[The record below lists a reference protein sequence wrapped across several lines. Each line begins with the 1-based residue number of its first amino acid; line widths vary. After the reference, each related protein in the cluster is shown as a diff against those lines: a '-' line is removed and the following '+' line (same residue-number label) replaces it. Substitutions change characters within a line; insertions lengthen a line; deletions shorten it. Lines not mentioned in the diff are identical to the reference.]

1 MSLEGLYTEIL
12 TYRVPIILL
21 LFGSPWMAYL
31 SCFLIPGKKEEP
43 FILSLNLGLTTI
55 SLVMLLGYLAY
66 AINTGGWASV
76 VRQADIFLLLLPL
89 YHAGVSLYL
98 ARLRLPLQ
106 AIPAFRTMQ
115 GLVMISG
122 ALLAVSWILE
132 RVRIVL
138 FSYLPFGTFLGLL
151 ALLLAIGYAGYRK
164 LIR

>member
-1 MSLEGLYTEIL
+1 
-12 TYRVPIILL
+12 
-21 LFGSPWMAYL
+21 
-31 SCFLIPGKKEEP
+31 
-43 FILSLNLGLTTI
+43 
-55 SLVMLLGYLAY
+55 MLLGYLAY

-164 LIR
+164 LLR